1 MSVYLGDIVKAW
13 VIREPGGGRRSSGW
27 RTCPFRNLAAVHGGE
42 AADMTPAQLQHHVE
56 LVETGTLD
64 IRTGPVFEFDEPIQ
78 AHTLMDEGRA

>member
-1 MSVYLGDIVKAW
+1 
-13 VIREPGGGRRSSGW
+13 
-27 RTCPFRNLAAVHGGE
+27 
-42 AADMTPAQLQHHVE
+42 MTPAQLQHHVE